1 MGLRRRQMK
10 DLAHPVQPAL
20 AIHVDADLP
29 GQDQGQGFEGVGV
42 QAKPAIGLPFD
53 DHGLAEA
60 FVAKAGF
67 EGDLVHRQSA
77 AFGLTV
83 CARLMIL
90 G

>member
-1 MGLRRRQMK
+1 MRIS
-10 DLAHPVQPAL
+10 PARIR
-20 AIHVDADLP
+20 ARASK
-29 GQDQGQGFEGVGV
+29 VGV
-42 QAKPAIGLPFD
+42 QVKPAIGLPLD

-60 FVAKAGF
+60 FVAKAAL
-67 EGDLVHRQSA
+67 EAVPVHLRIS